1 MVPDAVL
8 DKIPLVIAGSGN
20 GLVGGVQRGQDF
32 AGLAGMLEADRP
44 GRAVRA
50 SAEDPEV
57 AGDSHEP
64 ARRADLP
71 HHSRGLL
78 GREALA
84 DAADVDPHARFLQE
98 DGPSGLIQVD
108 AAVVH
113 ILSGN
118 FQLYGGRDLWIL
130 RDVPELDGRA
140 DGDVEP
146 ALRVL
151 G

>member
-32 AGLAGMLEADRP
+32 AGLAGMLDADRP

-57 AGDSHEP
+57 AGDGHEP

-71 HHSRGLL
+71 HHSRDL
-78 GREALA
+78 RSRDALA
-84 DAADVDPHARFLQE
+84 DAPDVDPHASVPQE
-98 DGPSGLIQVD
+98 ARTP
-108 AAVVH
+108 
-113 ILSGN
+113 
-118 FQLYGGRDLWIL
+118 
-130 RDVPELDGRA
+130 
-140 DGDVEP
+140 
-146 ALRVL
+146 
-151 G
+151 